1 MKTMKH
7 EMGGYHK
14 TDVDRLTSQHDEN
27 TITKLFLSGSHLVE
41 VAGMGQGVYA
51 KPLRADLLVPA
62 DPTVERQG
70 LPEFPIPDKVH

>member
-1 MKTMKH
+1 MKAMKH

-14 TDVDRLTSQHDEN
+14 TDVNRLASQHDEN
-27 TITKLFLSGSHLVE
+27 TITKLFLPGRHLIE

-62 DPTVERQG
+62 DPPVERQG
-70 LPEFPIPDKVH
+70 LPEFPIPDEVH

>member
-1 MKTMKH
+1 MKAMKH
-7 EMGGYHK
+7 KTGGYHK
-14 TDVDRLTSQHDEN
+14 TDVDRLASQHDEN

-70 LPEFPIPDKVH
+70 LPEFPIPDEVH